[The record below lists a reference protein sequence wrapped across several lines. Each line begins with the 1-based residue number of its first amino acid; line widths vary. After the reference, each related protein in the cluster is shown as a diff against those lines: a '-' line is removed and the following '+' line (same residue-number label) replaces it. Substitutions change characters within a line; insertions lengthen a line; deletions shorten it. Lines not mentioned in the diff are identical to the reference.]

1 MKIFMKVIVS
11 LFVISVMFSMIPF
24 ESTCVKLQSDV
35 LRLHILANSDS
46 ATDQQLKLEVRDKVI
61 AKIAPLYEKVENKEQ
76 AIDVTKANLGLIE
89 QVAQTVVDSHN
100 ADYNVNAIVTN
111 EFFGT
116 RYYDDFTMPAGMY
129 DTLQITIGEAQ
140 GKNWWCV
147 MYPTLCVGASSKI
160 SMEEDLSDDEYKVI
174 TSQDIEYKFK
184 IVEYYESIKS
194 FFK

>member
-1 MKIFMKVIVS
+1 MKMFMKVLVS

-24 ESTCVKLQSDV
+24 ESTCIKLQNDV

-46 ATDQQLKLEVRDKVI
+46 AKDQQLKLEVRDEVI
-61 AKIAPLYEKVENKEQ
+61 AQIAPLYNCVETKEQ
-76 AIDVTKANLGLIE
+76 AIAVTKDNLPLIE
-89 QVAQTVVDSHN
+89 EIAQAVVKSHN
-100 ADYNVNAIVTN
+100 ADYTIKADITN
-111 EFFGT
+111 KYFNT

-129 DTLQITIGEAQ
+129 DTLQITIGDAK

-147 MYPTLCVGASSKI
+147 MYPALCVGASSKI

-174 TSQDIEYKFK
+174 TSKDIEYKFK
-184 IVEYYESIKS
+184 IVEYYESVKS

>member
-1 MKIFMKVIVS
+1 MKMFMKVLVS

-24 ESTCVKLQSDV
+24 ESTCIKLQNDV

-46 ATDQQLKLEVRDKVI
+46 AKDQQLKLEVRDEVI
-61 AKIAPLYEKVENKEQ
+61 AQIAPLYNCVETKEQ
-76 AIDVTKANLGLIE
+76 AIAVTKDNLPLIE
-89 QVAQTVVDSHN
+89 EIAQAVVKSHN
-100 ADYNVNAIVTN
+100 ADYTIKADITN
-111 EFFGT
+111 KYFNT
-116 RYYDDFTMPAGMY
+116 RYYEDFTMPAGMY
-129 DTLQITIGEAQ
+129 DTLQITIGDAK

-174 TSQDIEYKFK
+174 TSKDIEYKFK
-184 IVEYYESIKS
+184 IVEYYESVKS